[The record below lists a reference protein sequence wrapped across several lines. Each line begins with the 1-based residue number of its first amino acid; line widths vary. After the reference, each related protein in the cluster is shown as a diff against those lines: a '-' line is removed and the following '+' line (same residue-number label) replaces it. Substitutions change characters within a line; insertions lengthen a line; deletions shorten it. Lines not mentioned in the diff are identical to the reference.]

1 MGLDLFSTYAP
12 GIFESLLTWRGVAG
26 LVAAVSLGYLIISWL
41 PGQKSRPKLLDL
53 KTGGIEFEK
62 VAAIYDDYDKS
73 YGEGDHGELQVKD
86 KNKVF
91 QLANTFYDFVTDG
104 YEWAWG
110 SSFHFS
116 QRMPGLSHAASQMLH
131 ESRMASFLRLKPG
144 MKCLD
149 VGCGVGNPGRTVA
162 ACSGAE
168 VTGITI
174 NEYQIK
180 RAEYHNKRTGLV
192 GYFKPVVGNFCD
204 MPFKDKTFDAAFAMD
219 STCHAPK
226 LEDVYSEVFRV
237 LKPGGLF
244 ATYEWVSTK
253 DYDPNNS
260 RHVKVMNSIIFGNGL
275 PNIRSWKQAE
285 DAGKNVGFKLVTSF
299 DLATAPPVG
308 KPWYYV
314 PELMVKYGL
323 LTVQKALVRGACN
336 VGLLP
341 NQGWKVCNMVADMV
355 PNLVEGGATN
365 IFTPMHLLV
374 FEKPK

>member
-1 MGLDLFSTYAP
+1 MAVDLLSIYGPGL
-12 GIFESLLTWRGVAG
+12 FESLLTVKGATG
-26 LVAAVSLGYLIISWL
+26 LIAALILGYIIITRL
-41 PGQKSRPKLLDL
+41 PGQKTKPKLLDL
-53 KTGGIEFEK
+53 TAGGIPFEK
-62 VAAIYDDYDKS
+62 VGEVFNDYDKS
-73 YGEGDHGELQVKD
+73 YGKGTHGELHVQD
-86 KNKVF
+86 TNKVF

-131 ESRMASFLRLKPG
+131 ESRMASYLRLKPG
-144 MKCLD
+144 MTCLD

-162 ACSGAE
+162 ACSGAV

-174 NEYQIK
+174 NKYQIQ
-180 RAEYHNKRTGLV
+180 RAEYHNRRTGLV
-192 GYFKPVVGNFCD
+192 GFFKPTVGNFCN
-204 MPFKDKTFDAAFAMD
+204 MPFDAKSFDAAFAMD
-219 STCHAPK
+219 ATCHAPK
-226 LEDVYSEVFRV
+226 LEDVYGEVFRV
-237 LKPGGLF
+237 LKPGGFF

-253 DYDPNNS
+253 NYDPTNT

-285 DAGKNVGFKLVTSF
+285 EAGENVGFKLLTSF

-323 LTVQKALVRGACN
+323 LKIQKALVRGACSL
-336 VGLLP
+336 GLLP
-341 NQGWKVCNMVADMV
+341 DQSWKVCNMVADMV
-355 PNLVEGGATN
+355 PNLVEGGATD
-365 IFTPMHLLV
+365 IFTPMHLLI
-374 FEKPK
+374 FQKPE